1 MIAKATA
8 PAIVGP
14 AAGEGEPYAEALAL
28 ARQVAAGDRLA
39 AAAFAR
45 RLLPVVRRVARAL
58 SGPGTDA
65 DDAVQTSLV
74 ELLESAG
81 TYAGQGALEGWA
93 RRITA
98 RVTLRALRRGRKR
111 GALPLED
118 EDVPEDRYDE
128 ADLRESIPRPVEAY
142 LAALPEAQRTAL
154 LLRHALD
161 HTLPEIAELTGAPV
175 PTVKSRV
182 QKAQETLR
190 RLIRRDLNL
199 SPAPDAAA
207 PRAAGGLP

>member
-1 MIAKATA
+1 MLAKAPA
-8 PAIVGP
+8 PPLVGP
-14 AAGEGEPYAEALAL
+14 AAGDGEPYAEERAL
-28 ARQVAAGDRLA
+28 ARRVAAGDRPA

-45 RLLPVVRRVARAL
+45 RLLPVVRRVVRAL
-58 SGPGTDA
+58 CGPGSDA
-65 DDAVQTSLV
+65 DDAVQSSLI

-81 TYAGQGALEGWA
+81 NYAGQGALEGWA

-98 RVTLRALRRGRKR
+98 RATLRGLRRGRR
-111 GALPLED
+111 QGALPLPD
-118 EDVPEDRYDE
+118 EDVPEDSPVE
-128 ADLRESIPRPVEAY
+128 AGLQEAIPRPVEAY
-142 LAALPEAQRTAL
+142 LAALPEVQRTAL
-154 LLRHALD
+154 ILRHALD

-182 QKAQETLR
+182 LKAQETLR

-207 PRAAGGLP
+207 PRAPGGPP